1 MKLSVVMPVYNE
13 VATLAQIIQR
23 VRAVPI
29 EKEILVVDDF
39 STDGTRE
46 LLAGLS
52 EPNVR
57 VFLHERNRGKGA
69 AIRTAL
75 PQATGDIVIIQD
87 ADLEYDPA
95 EYPRLVAP
103 IEAGEADVVYGS
115 RFLGQGRGTAGR
127 AHYAANRTLTWV
139 SNLFTGLHLTDME
152 TCYKAL
158 RADLARRLD
167 LVSDRFEIEP
177 EITAKAARLGA
188 RFREVPISYAG
199 RSRAQG
205 KKIGLQDGLKALA
218 TIVRFGV
225 LTAGRRPGRP
235 GGHERGGR
243 R

>member
-1 MKLSVVMPVYNE
+1 MPVYNE

-23 VRAVPI
+23 VQAVPLD
-29 EKEILVVDDF
+29 KEILVVDDF

-46 LLAGLS
+46 LLAKLTSPG
-52 EPNVR
+52 VR

-75 PQATGDIVIIQD
+75 PQATGDIIIIQD

-95 EYPRLVAP
+95 EYPKLIAP
-103 IEAGEADVVYGS
+103 IAAGAADVVYGS

-127 AHYAANRTLTWV
+127 AHYAANRALTWV

-158 RADLARRLD
+158 RTDVAQRLD
-167 LVSDRFEIEP
+167 LVADRFEIEP

-199 RSRAQG
+199 RSRAEG
-205 KKIGLQDGLKALA
+205 KKIGLGDGLKALA

-225 LTAGRRPGRP
+225 LTAGRRRVWPGS
-235 GGHERGGR
+235 HEPGGR